1 MIILLAECVIDSKI
15 KCIKLCRIDEVDNFF
30 SLIEAAESIAFEHEV
45 GCSGF
50 IDFIMLWV

>member
-1 MIILLAECVIDSKI
+1 MIIFLAECAIDSKI

-45 GCSGF
+45 GCCGF
-50 IDFIMLWV
+50 TDFIMLWV